1 MRRFFSV
8 LGRASL
14 AIAFCVPGTASSGLP
29 EDATQKIGALMTTL
43 FERGQFNGAIL
54 VAKEGKIVYRKAFG
68 KANFQTGAD
77 FTPKTPSNIGSVT
90 KQITAMSIMM
100 LADQKKLS
108 YDDPVSKYFP
118 EFSHST
124 HFSKITL
131 RHLLTHTSGMPDY
144 GDLAIDDS
152 GLDQEGLIAA
162 LLKKEDAFAAPGLRY
177 RYSNPGYA
185 LLAIVVERVSGKRF
199 AGFLEQEIFQP
210 VGMSRTFVYD
220 SPEKKTA
227 RTAVGYDQF
236 GEVDDGAP
244 TRIPGDGGVYSTVDD
259 LFKWDEALYTD
270 KIVRQST
277 LSEAFTPGKVQEG
290 SSIYGFGWNVVKEDG
305 NKYLWH
311 QGSQAGFRAF
321 IERRLTDRVTVI
333 MLTNKG
339 NSKRQDINAAIQNIL
354 AGKPYILPPQ

>member
-1 MRRFFSV
+1 
-8 LGRASL
+8 
-14 AIAFCVPGTASSGLP
+14 
-29 EDATQKIGALMTTL
+29 
-43 FERGQFNGAIL
+43 
-54 VAKEGKIVYRKAFG
+54 
-68 KANFQTGAD
+68 
-77 FTPKTPSNIGSVT
+77 
-90 KQITAMSIMM
+90 
-100 LADQKKLS
+100 
-108 YDDPVSKYFP
+108 
-118 EFSHST
+118 
-124 HFSKITL
+124 
-131 RHLLTHTSGMPDY
+131 
-144 GDLAIDDS
+144 
-152 GLDQEGLIAA
+152 
-162 LLKKEDAFAAPGLRY
+162 LKKEDAFAAPGLRY

-270 KIVRQST
+270 KLVRQST

-339 NSKRQDINAAIQNIL
+339 NSKRQDIDAAVQNIL
-354 AGKPYILPPQ
+354 AAKPYVLPKQSGAERLYKTIHESGIQAALQMYDALKNARNADYDLGESELNTLGYQLLYGDKRVNDAIAIFKLNTAEHPASSNAFDSLGEAYQQNGEKNLARSCYQTAVKLDATNGHAAAMLRGLR